1 MNNDNFRNRID
12 TQREVLTLINK
23 YSWKE
28 ELFGLSEQAINRWK
42 NSNNIS
48 SEIITIV
55 LEISNSLFFLGVRS
69 QEQITDAYFE
79 LSLDITQNID
89 KLNKLLVNNFIMH

>member
-28 ELFGLSEQAINRWK
+28 ELFGLSEQTLA
-42 NSNNIS
+42 
-48 SEIITIV
+48 
-55 LEISNSLFFLGVRS
+55 
-69 QEQITDAYFE
+69 
-79 LSLDITQNID
+79 
-89 KLNKLLVNNFIMH
+89 NF